1 MKKSNFFRR
10 GLCLL
15 LAFVLVAGYLT
26 PAGAV
31 ESDAGLTFGIEQIGN
46 DAVSAE
52 LPLAKVENTA
62 EAEKDMNE
70 MVRVSIQLEQAS
82 TLDAGFRVK
91 GAKSLLAQGTEQ
103 GHGVRGSPSPAR
115 VTKFLESHI
124 LISPGGVLN
133 SWSDSS

>member
-1 MKKSNFFRR
+1 MKKSNFLRR

-31 ESDAGLTFGIEQIGN
+31 EPDAGLTFGIEQIGN

-52 LPLAKVENTA
+52 LPLAKVENTS

-70 MVRVSIQLEQAS
+70 MVRVSIQLEKAS

-91 GAKSLLAQGTEQ
+91 GSLTDTDA
-103 GHGVRGSPSPAR
+103 VRYRDSLKRGQEALTPPRDYAR
-115 VTKFLESHI
+115 R
-124 LISPGGVLN
+124 
-133 SWSDSS
+133 